1 MSQDM
6 NDAVFSVADKNNLQ
20 QTVADL
26 MDRLTEAEKNSGK
39 VHTHRIT
46 NTVNAQIA
54 QKKKDAVI
62 FLVEKAATICPYTYR
77 ELPFPDNLWFGK
89 NIECIVSL
97 FTQKSEITEAL
108 ISPNKGFRAKLTE
121 YNFIGLAVLFNTAR
135 DNDELTDTM
144 STTLAKIHQHFDPQL
159 AVVVSLPKR
168 EINVRP
174 FMMLRETNANFGVF
188 DNKVNRT
195 YDEQINALRG
205 WLVAMIK
212 SIKPTTGTLFNATT
226 QSNGGGKATN
236 STRGRGRGRGR
247 GGRGRGRGG
256 GGLNY

>member
-6 NDAVFSVADKNNLQ
+6 NNEEAVFSVTDRNNLQ
-20 QTVADL
+20 QIVADL
-26 MDRLTEAEKNSGK
+26 QHRLAETEKNAGR

-62 FLVEKAATICPYTYR
+62 FLVEKASTICPYTYR
-77 ELPFPDNLWFGK
+77 ELPFPENLWFGK
-89 NIECIVSL
+89 NVECIVSL
-97 FTQKSEITEAL
+97 FSQKSEIIEAL
-108 ISPNKGFRAKLTE
+108 NKPEKGFRAKLSE
-121 YNFIGLAVLFNTAR
+121 FNFIGLAVLFNTAR

-144 STTLAKIHQHFDPQL
+144 STTLAKLHQHFDPQL
-159 AVVVSLPKR
+159 AVVISLPKR
-168 EINVRP
+168 EINARP
-174 FMMLRETNANFGVF
+174 FMMLRETNTNFGLF

-212 SIKPTTGTLFNATT
+212 SIKPTTGSLFTATT
-226 QSNGGGKATN
+226 QNNGGGKAT
-236 STRGRGRGRGR
+236 TRGRGRGRGR

-256 GGLNY
+256 GGQNY